1 MPPNIPLH
9 NTMTTVQ
16 KHRSQQ
22 QTLSLG
28 LQPITHRTNLVSF
41 SKSQRAGNS
50 DRTFQLAP
58 SAKLEPQQPDHS
70 RRRVPRAFLSS
81 GSEAMSVPLTEDHRL
96 PAIKPTR
103 ESSAQLAG
111 GRQSTSPTRATS
123 RVDQQTLS
131 PVVAEQVK
139 YVHGVVTS
147 RDPNLRHLAT
157 NALHAVMPPID
168 SSLALPRLTNDI
180 SVSTRK
186 LSLRDDQLPS
196 ISKLSPDSSKPRPRV
211 RSETMSP
218 PSLVTA
224 ATGELPPLQM
234 DSPKSDGVSQSLPSI
249 RSTFGDINCIPT
261 ELPNLENEV
270 SGAVGKSTKVPAS
283 PSGAVHHLPLLP
295 ASHTSPPMSPNE
307 VYPRN
312 IPSPHAMASLGGLY
326 GFSPGSIPSSGY
338 DGYRTGSDGE
348 TAHSPSASSLSH
360 ISIDRIA
367 NGQIGSYFCTFD
379 GCTAHPFQTQYLL
392 NSHANVH
399 SSARPHYCPVKGC
412 PRSEGGKGFK
422 RKNEMIRHGLV
433 HDSPGYV
440 CPFCPD
446 REHKYPRPDNLQR

>member
-1 MPPNIPLH
+1 MPPAIPLH
-9 NTMTTVQ
+9 NTMTAVQ

-28 LQPITHRTNLVSF
+28 LQPIAYRTNLTSSF
-41 SKSQRAGNS
+41 KSQRAENS
-50 DRTFQLAP
+50 DLAFQLAP
-58 SAKLEPQQPDHS
+58 SAQLEPQQPDHS

-81 GSEAMSVPLTEDHRL
+81 GSEAMGVPLTEDNRL

-111 GRQSTSPTRATS
+111 ARQSTSPTRAAS
-123 RVDQQTLS
+123 RVNQQTVS

-139 YVHGVVTS
+139 YAHGAIVS
-147 RDPNLRHLAT
+147 RDSNLHRLAG
-157 NALHAVMPPID
+157 NALHAVMPAND
-168 SSLALPRLTNDI
+168 SSLALPKLTNDI

-196 ISKLSPDSSKPRPRV
+196 ISKLSPGSSKPRPRV
-211 RSETMSP
+211 RSETRSP

-234 DSPKSDGVSQSLPSI
+234 DSPKSDGVGQSLPSL

-270 SGAVGKSTKVPAS
+270 SGATGKSTTVPAS
-283 PSGAVHHLPLLP
+283 PSVAVHRLPLLP
-295 ASHTSPPMSPNE
+295 ASHASPPMSPNE
-307 VYPRN
+307 VYSRN
-312 IPSPHAMASLGGLY
+312 LPSPHSMASPSGLY

-338 DGYRTGSDGE
+338 ESYRTGSDGE
-348 TAHSPSASSLSH
+348 TAHSPSASSPSH
-360 ISIDRIA
+360 ISIDGIA